1 MAMPHFD
8 SKHAGT
14 IWWDDS
20 DQTNKIMNVSFI
32 LIYIYIPANRMPCH
46 MGFKL

>member
-14 IWWDDS
+14 IWWDDY
-20 DQTNKIMNVSFI
+20 DQTNKITNVSFI
-32 LIYIYIPANRMPCH
+32 YKYTYLYIYLSV
-46 MGFKL
+46 F

>member
-20 DQTNKIMNVSFI
+20 DQRNKIMNVTFI
-32 LIYIYIPANRMPCH
+32 LIYIYTGMCKSNAL
-46 MGFKL
+46 GFKL

>member
-20 DQTNKIMNVSFI
+20 DQGNKIMNVSFI
-32 LIYIYIPANRMPCH
+32 LIYIPACV
-46 MGFKL
+46 

>member
-20 DQTNKIMNVSFI
+20 DQRNKIINVSFI
-32 LIYIYIPANRMPCH
+32 FIYIYIYIYI
-46 MGFKL
+46 

>member
-20 DQTNKIMNVSFI
+20 DQRNKIMNVTFI
-32 LIYIYIPANRMPCH
+32 LIYICGHVYKSNA
-46 MGFKL
+46 LS